1 MAKQY
6 TDEFKEHVIALYEG
20 GVKQHELMKQF
31 GLSKSTIRAWRK
43 QHAVRGKF
51 GAKETLSPEAIELK
65 KVKKELEKLQKELAV
80 LKHAALILGTRK
92 C

>member
-1 MAKQY
+1 MCKRY
-6 TDEFKEHVIALYEG
+6 SDEFKEHIIALYNS
-20 GVKQHELMKQF
+20 GVQQCELMKQF
-31 GLSKSTIRAWRK
+31 KLEKSTIRAWRA

-51 GAKETLSPEAIELK
+51 GGSETLSPETIELK

>member
-1 MAKQY
+1 
-6 TDEFKEHVIALYEG
+6 
-20 GVKQHELMKQF
+20 MKQF
-31 GLSKSTIRAWRK
+31 NLEKSTIRAWRK

-51 GAKETLSPEAIELK
+51 GQDETLSPEAIELK
-65 KVKKELEKLQKELAV
+65 KVKKELEQLKKELHI